1 MITSKINP
9 KFLAT
14 LSLGL
19 LVAACA
25 QPYQQQA
32 AAPYGTPYY
41 PAQSNNQRALSMSAQ
56 NCIDYGFTSPSA
68 NYDRCVQRE
77 MRSRE
82 QGRVARDYD
91 QNRRVQDATAACY
104 DFGIERQSQRFE
116 NCVNREVDARRYR
129 EQGAAPAPVYYQTQ
143 PAPTPYYAPQPVYAP
158 QPAYAQPTP
167 GPMRDEFGFR
177 YDGEGNRL
185 DASGRIISPY
195 TTNR

>member
-1 MITSKINP
+1 MLNP

-19 LVAACA
+19 LVGACA

-32 AAPYGTPYY
+32 AYQAPYPAQYQTTY
-41 PAQSNNQRALSMSAQ
+41 PAQSSGRALSASER
-56 NCIDYGFTSPSA
+56 NCLDYGFSSPSA

-77 MRSRE
+77 MRARD
-82 QGRVARDYD
+82 QGRVARDYGQD
-91 QNRRVQDATAACY
+91 RLVQDANNACSDY
-104 DFGIERQSQRFE
+104 GLERNTQRFD

-129 EQGAAPAPVYYQTQ
+129 EQGQTAAPAAYYPPQ
-143 PAPTPYYAPQPVYAP
+143 PAPYYAPQPTPAP
-158 QPAYAQPTP
+158 F
-167 GPMRDEFGFR
+167 RDEFGFR

-185 DASGRIISPY
+185 DANGQIIDPH